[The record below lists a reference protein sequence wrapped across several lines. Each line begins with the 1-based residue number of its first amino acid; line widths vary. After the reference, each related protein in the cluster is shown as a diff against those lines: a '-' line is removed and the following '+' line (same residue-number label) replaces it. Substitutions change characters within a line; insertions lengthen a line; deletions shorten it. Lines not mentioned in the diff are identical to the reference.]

1 MTTYTTYQE
10 RKAMKEVIMSQ
21 YGHEPQ
27 GLGTISNKFVLLAG
41 VAHADL
47 IERERFTKL
56 NMLFAAFLT
65 ITFTLA
71 NLPLSVLDY
80 MALTTP

>member
-1 MTTYTTYQE
+1 
-10 RKAMKEVIMSQ
+10 MKEV
-21 YGHEPQ
+21 G
-27 GLGTISNKFVLLAG
+27 ISRKVWRDALHNNTPAMIQT
-41 VAHADL
+41 DL
-47 IERERFTKL
+47 MERERFTKL
-56 NMLFAAFLT
+56 NTLFAAFLT